1 MFPNLFK
8 EHDQMELYADI
19 IGKVLPFSA
28 IEKYIN
34 PLMPGVSFY
43 TPWKHRKGFPIFSRR
58 IEIDQWHEMG

>member
-1 MFPNLFK
+1 
-8 EHDQMELYADI
+8 MELYADI

-28 IEKYIN
+28 IEKCIN
-34 PLMPGVSFY
+34 TFMPGVSFY